1 MLWQT
6 RFPTRRMVLLAAPAL
21 GLAPFGRSDASPTAM
36 AEAIRALVG
45 DANITT
51 SKVKLELP
59 PIVENGNTVSLTVS
73 VDSPMTEA
81 EHVISIHLFNEKNP
95 QPYIAAFHLAPRTGR
110 AAVSTRIRLADSQK
124 VVAIAR
130 LSDASPSDWLPD
142 LPPRMAEPRLAGAA
156 SAELHDRYAR
166 RDL

>member
-1 MLWQT
+1 
-6 RFPTRRMVLLAAPAL
+6 MVLLAAPAL

-51 SKVKLELP
+51 GKVKLELP

-81 EHVISIHLFNEKNP
+81 EHVISIHLVNEKNP
-95 QPYIAAFHLAPRTGR
+95 QPYIAAFHLAPGP
-110 AAVSTRIRLADSQK
+110 AALRCRPAYALPTRKKWSR
-124 VVAIAR
+124 
-130 LSDASPSDWLPD
+130 SP
-142 LPPRMAEPRLAGAA
+142 G
-156 SAELHDRYAR
+156 SATAVCGPTAPMSL
-166 RDL
+166 